1 MSEAYINGYKLG
13 FNVGCEEGIDK
24 KLPSIIY
31 EALLKDF
38 NEIYANDYKEGY
50 AIGYLEGYWGG

>member
-38 NEIYANDYKEGY
+38 NEISHT
-50 AIGYLEGYWGG
+50 GGHSTGS